1 MSTTSKSRMATAKKG
16 SVTVTATVG
25 DIEIAVESVA
35 LEEAEAMA
43 GQLLKIATALRKKH
57 PQLRSYVETVPG
69 GTPTEVVDDDW
80 QDDSRRVGFT
90 M

>member
-1 MSTTSKSRMATAKKG
+1 MAAAKKG

-35 LEEAEAMA
+35 LDEAEAMA
-43 GQLLKIATALRKKH
+43 GQLLKIAASLRKKH

-69 GTPTEVVDDDW
+69 GMPTEVVDDDW
-80 QDDSRRVGFT
+80 SEEGRRVGFT
-90 M
+90 A